1 MISFKLMHPY
11 NTLNVSII
19 VKIKKE
25 KETNY
30 YGTKCFFTKR
40 DKNSFWFVDI
50 SKKNHRNI
58 RKTKVKLEL
67 AYMKHTIT
75 RELIIIMEL
84 LFSFHGF

>member
-1 MISFKLMHPY
+1 MISFELMHPY

-50 SKKNHRNI
+50 SKKI
-58 RKTKVKLEL
+58 TEL
-67 AYMKHTIT
+67 SG
-75 RELIIIMEL
+75 RQN
-84 LFSFHGF
+84 